1 MTYKKLFEAIE
12 KQGGIL
18 TAGTANNEI
27 NVTNV
32 TTNVFNAI
40 VKAVYEYDLNI
51 LIKPVNQTE
60 LILIHYDN

>member
-1 MTYKKLFEAIE
+1 MSYLKLFEAIE
-12 KQGGIL
+12 KENGIL
-18 TAGTANNEI
+18 TAGDANNEI
-27 NVTNV
+27 KVNNVN
-32 TTNVFNAI
+32 TNVFNAI

>member
-1 MTYKKLFEAIE
+1 MSYKKLFEAIE
-12 KQGGIL
+12 KESGIL
-18 TAGTANNEI
+18 TAGTANNEV

-32 TTNVFNAI
+32 NTSVFNAI